1 MDIKEMVGAD
11 KKVRFIYWRANELWY
26 EAENGFQFPVQ
37 THDAGTATF
46 LAEDKSIFF
55 MRYIRK
61 HLKNIEEGAQDSE
74 KV

>member
-1 MDIKEMVGAD
+1 MNTIKDMVSEG

-26 EAENGFQFPVQ
+26 TTECGFEFPVQ

-46 LAEDKSIFF
+46 LAEDKAIFY

-61 HLKNIEEGAQDSE
+61 HMKNIEEGRNI
-74 KV
+74 